1 MMNKPTKK
9 QHYVPQV
16 YLRGFS
22 SDEVFVIRN
31 ELESQCIVSSK
42 SVPIQSICREDFLYE
57 IKDSEGSYIAL
68 NFIEK
73 YFSALEAMFS
83 IYREQLINKAFIKDN
98 QRTKCFFTAEEKC
111 FWKLYVVLQ
120 MLRLPK
126 VLEVARQFSAEYFED
141 SLSTNEAY
149 GVATQLCLPFFDELK
164 PEDDNC
170 LTRFLKPVLPMSIAL
185 GIDYSGQIITS
196 DNPVYFYSQNKTIE
210 NIEKIIFPLT
220 PQMVLI
226 LLGGQLKDNY
236 DKNRLFELDAEDL
249 ESIFKPI
256 AYNAEKIIIS
266 RDPLSSDLKKMICEA
281 RRDKQ
286 EDLIVSAFR

>member
-1 MMNKPTKK
+1 M
-9 QHYVPQV
+9 
-16 YLRGFS
+16 S
-22 SDEVFVIRN
+22 SN
-31 ELESQCIVSSK
+31 S
-42 SVPIQSICREDFLYE
+42 
-57 IKDSEGSYIAL
+57 
-68 NFIEK
+68 
-73 YFSALEAMFS
+73 
-83 IYREQLINKAFIKDN
+83 
-98 QRTKCFFTAEEKC
+98 
-111 FWKLYVVLQ
+111 
-120 MLRLPK
+120 
-126 VLEVARQFSAEYFED
+126 
-141 SLSTNEAY
+141 
-149 GVATQLCLPFFDELK
+149 LPFFDELK

-196 DNPVYFYSQNKTIE
+196 DNPVYFYSQDKTIE

-236 DKNRLFELDAEDL
+236 DKNRLFELDVEDF

-286 EDLIVSAFR
+286 EDLIVSAFG